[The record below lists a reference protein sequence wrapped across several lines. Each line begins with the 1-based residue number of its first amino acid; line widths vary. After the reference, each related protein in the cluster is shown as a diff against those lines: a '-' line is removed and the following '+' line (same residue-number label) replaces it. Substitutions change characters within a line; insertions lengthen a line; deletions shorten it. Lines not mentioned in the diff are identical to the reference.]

1 VTFAPSTLAR
11 VKTVVLGPRPAELEE
26 LIERRR
32 RLGQDLYDEIWE
44 GSYHMA
50 PAPHSDHGHLDAEL
64 AAILAQLAK
73 AAGMTSS
80 GPLDIGRPD
89 DYRVP
94 DRAVLRER
102 QHATYLP
109 TAAVVVE
116 IVSPDDETFEKL
128 PFYADHGVEEV
139 LTVEGQERRVRI
151 FSLEGSSYVETGR
164 SALLGITAA
173 ELAERIDW

>member
-1 VTFAPSTLAR
+1 

-26 LIERRR
+26 LIERCRR
-32 RLGQDLYDEIWE
+32 FGQDLYDEVWE
-44 GSYHMA
+44 GTYHMA
-50 PAPHSDHGHLDAEL
+50 PAPHSDDGHLDPKL
-64 AAILAQLAK
+64 AAILAPLAK

-80 GPLDIGRPD
+80 GPPNIGHPD

-102 QHATYLP
+102 QHATYVP

-128 PFYADHGVEEV
+128 LSTP
-139 LTVEGQERRVRI
+139 T
-151 FSLEGSSYVETGR
+151 TGR
-164 SALLGITAA
+164 RAAYCRRARTPSAHLRFDGA
-173 ELAERIDW
+173 